1 MAMKSE
7 FNGRLLV
14 RRIRPVALIVQ
25 VCLLAACDSDP
36 QTLEVPQQPEPY
48 SSDISYEYDD
58 LNRLTVV
65 RYANGD
71 VMRYSYDEAGN
82 ILSVEMDK
90 AD

>member
-1 MAMKSE
+1 MRQLIKSR
-7 FNGRLLV
+7 NVRLTTASFV
-14 RRIRPVALIVQ
+14 VVASI
-25 VCLLAACDSDP
+25 LAACDSDP
-36 QTLEVPQQPEPY
+36 QTLEIPQAPEAY
-48 SSDISYEYDD
+48 VSDISYEYDD

-90 AD
+90 AN

>member
-1 MAMKSE
+1 MKRIG
-7 FNGRLLV
+7 FAALLSTAFV
-14 RRIRPVALIVQ
+14 
-25 VCLLAACDSDP
+25 LASCDSGSSEA
-36 QTLEVPQQPEPY
+36 TLSLDTEEAV
-48 SSDISYEYDD
+48 SLDISYEYDD

-90 AD
+90 AN